1 MTGPR
6 PHAPWL
12 PLLVCAAG
20 VASFSVMDALMKQLS
35 IMAGAYNALL
45 WRSCIG
51 AGLSALL
58 FARSP
63 QRRLP
68 PVPVL
73 RLHVRRAGLNIVMA
87 WLFFWSLVRLP
98 LAEAI
103 ALSFIAPIAA
113 LYLSALLLHEKIR
126 RSAIIAAAFGFA
138 GVLIILST
146 KAGHSQ
152 HRPDVWLGVA
162 ALFCSALLFAYNLI
176 LQRQQAQ
183 QASPTEITFFQNLLF
198 LLLLLP
204 LAPWLGIAPSAAAI
218 APVTGAAIL
227 ATTSLLCLS
236 WAYARAEAQM
246 LIPVEYSGFLWA
258 ALMGWLI
265 FAEPVTGATMAG
277 AALIV
282 AGCWIIARDRP
293 PSDATQQE
301 TGL

>member
-12 PLLVCAAG
+12 PMLVCAAG
-20 VASFSVMDALMKQLS
+20 VASFAVMDALMKQLS

-68 PVPVL
+68 PAAVL
-73 RLHVRRAGLNIVMA
+73 KLHVRRASLNIVMA
-87 WLFFWSLVRLP
+87 WLFFWALIRLP

-126 RSAIIAAAFGFA
+126 RSAIIAAALGFA

-146 KAGHSQ
+146 KASSPT

-183 QASPTEITFFQNLLF
+183 LAPPAEITFFQSLLF
-198 LLLLLP
+198 LVLLLP
-204 LAPWLGIAPSAAAI
+204 LAPWFGIAPTPAAF
-218 APVTGAAIL
+218 APVAGAAIL
-227 ATTSLLCLS
+227 ATASLMCLS
-236 WAYARAEAQM
+236 WAYARAEAQI
-246 LIPVEYSGFLWA
+246 LIPIEYTGFLWA

-265 FAEPVTGATMAG
+265 FAEPVTLATFAG

-282 AGCWIIARDRP
+282 AGCLIIARDRP
-293 PSDATQQE
+293 
-301 TGL
+301 